1 MFFLRYNLI
10 IYCLVLSHTMLF
22 ALKKDSVIVI
32 KPAKHYFKTNIY
44 TDFYSTSKRN
54 LIGDKYVSK
63 KLKTYKLNQSIIGF
77 NTPIYTKDSY
87 KNDSTRISNIHLL
100 LTGSYAVVSPIFSGI
115 SNHHLSKTSVGVR
128 MIYNSGKSGSWF
140 LDFSPFVTQDNGYN
154 FTKRYR
160 SAYSVIYNYT
170 CNKNASIRVGLTRT
184 FTFGNRFFIP
194 YVGLR
199 LGSVNGF
206 NFNIQFPRSM
216 SVNFPIGKNVRTSI
230 YAKPQGGV
238 YSFANTDELYYLN
251 NDRNINFGRYE
262 YLLGSRF
269 DFNSN
274 KLIGFYLGVGIS
286 SQNGISLFSETYNKN
301 NNGKLN
307 HFYAEK
313 LSGALFVNIGLT
325 VKFGKT
331 KSIYNNY
338 NLYDL
343 IDLNNSSEAGDN
355 TINTG
360 NQEIP
365 KRNSILKDI
374 KLSDMQDLIETQDLY

>member
-1 MFFLRYNLI
+1 MILLSENENKQYMLLNEKIVLDKSNIYFEEEI
-10 IYCLVLSHTMLF
+10 I
-22 ALKKDSVIVI
+22 AE
-32 KPAKHYFKTNIY
+32 HYFKTNIY

-77 NTPIYTKDSY
+77 NTPIYTEDYY
-87 KNDSTRISNIHLL
+87 KKDSTRISNIHLL

-115 SNHHLSKTSVGVR
+115 SNHHLSKTSIGVR

-154 FTKRYR
+154 YTKRYR
-160 SAYSVIYNYT
+160 AAYSIIYNYT
-170 CNKNASIRVGLTRT
+170 YNKNASIRVGLTRT

-199 LGSVNGF
+199 LGSSNGF
-206 NFNIQFPRSM
+206 NFNFQFPRSI
-216 SVNFPIGKNVRTSI
+216 SINFPIGKNVRTSI

-269 DFNSN
+269 DFHSN
-274 KLIGFYLGVGIS
+274 KLIGFYLGAGIS

-313 LSGALFVNIGLT
+313 LTGALFVNIGLT

-338 NLYDL
+338 NLYDA
-343 IDLNNSSEAGDN
+343 IDLNNSLEAGDN
-355 TINTG
+355 NINTG
-360 NQEIP
+360 NLELP
-365 KRNSILKDI
+365 NKKTTVKDVH
-374 KLSDMQDLIETQDLY
+374 LSDMQDLIETQDLY

>member
-1 MFFLRYNLI
+1 M
-10 IYCLVLSHTMLF
+10 
-22 ALKKDSVIVI
+22 
-32 KPAKHYFKTNIY
+32 
-44 TDFYSTSKRN
+44 
-54 LIGDKYVSK
+54 
-63 KLKTYKLNQSIIGF
+63 
-77 NTPIYTKDSY
+77 
-87 KNDSTRISNIHLL
+87 
-100 LTGSYAVVSPIFSGI
+100 
-115 SNHHLSKTSVGVR
+115 
-128 MIYNSGKSGSWF
+128 F

-160 SAYSVIYNYT
+160 SAYSIIYNYT
-170 CNKNASIRVGLTRT
+170 SNKNASIRVGLTRT

-199 LGSVNGF
+199 LGNVNGF

-216 SVNFPIGKNVRTSI
+216 SINFPIGKNVRTSI

-274 KLIGFYLGVGIS
+274 KLIGFYLGAGIS

-343 IDLNNSSEAGDN
+343 IDLNNSTEAGDN
-355 TINTG
+355 TIYTG
-360 NQEIP
+360 NSEIP
-365 KRNSILKDI
+365 KKNPTIKDL